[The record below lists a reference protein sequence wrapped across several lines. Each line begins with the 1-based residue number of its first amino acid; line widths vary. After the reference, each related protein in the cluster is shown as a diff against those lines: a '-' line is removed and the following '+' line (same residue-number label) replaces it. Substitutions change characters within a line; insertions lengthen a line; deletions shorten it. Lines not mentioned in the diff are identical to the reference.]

1 MLFKK
6 QHINNF
12 GIQILALFA
21 SVRGYTLITIIVA
34 QYLSARYIF
43 APNSNWRHI
52 LFDSKLLM
60 LVLATSAAIAGGYLI
75 NNFYDAE
82 KDQINR
88 PHKYLLEHR
97 VPASFQLFCYAVLN
111 ALTLILSALVSMRTL
126 PFFLAYIFVIWLY
139 SHLLKKHFWASN
151 VFAVV
156 LAVIPFFAITLYFK
170 NFSSLVFYHASFL
183 FLIVLIRDL
192 IKDLENF
199 KGDWVRGYKTIA
211 VVFGERTTKILLSF
225 LVLLTFIPI
234 ALLLDQKEVLNSMW
248 YYFVITIPFLLLI
261 ALILWRS
268 PAQKTYLWLHNL
280 LKALIV
286 AGILSIVLVRFPL

>member
-97 VPASFQLFCYAVLN
+97 VPASFQLFCYSVLN

-126 PFFLAYIFVIWLY
+126 PFFLAYIFGIWLY

>member
-6 QHINNF
+6 QHINSF

-21 SVRGYTLITIIVA
+21 SVRGYTLTTIIVA

-43 APNSNWRHI
+43 APHSNWRHI

-60 LVLATSAAIAGGYLI
+60 LVLATSAAVAGGYLI

-97 VPASFQLFCYAVLN
+97 VPASFQLFCYSVLN

-126 PFFLAYIFVIWLY
+126 PFFLAYIFGIWLY

>member
-6 QHINNF
+6 QHINSF

-111 ALTLILSALVSMRTL
+111 ALTLILSALVSMRTV
-126 PFFLAYIFVIWLY
+126 PFFLAYIFGIWLY

>member
-6 QHINNF
+6 QHINSF

-43 APNSNWRHI
+43 APHSNWRHI

-60 LVLATSAAIAGGYLI
+60 LVLATSAAVAGGYLI

-111 ALTLILSALVSMRTL
+111 ALTLILSALVSMRTV
-126 PFFLAYIFVIWLY
+126 PFFLAYIFGIWLY

>member
-6 QHINNF
+6 QHINSF

-43 APNSNWRHI
+43 APQSNWRHI

-111 ALTLILSALVSMRTL
+111 ALTLILSVLVSMRTL
-126 PFFLAYIFVIWLY
+126 PFFLAYIFGIWLY

>member
-6 QHINNF
+6 QHINSF

-21 SVRGYTLITIIVA
+21 SVRGYTLTTIIVA

-43 APNSNWRHI
+43 APQSNWRHI

-97 VPASFQLFCYAVLN
+97 VPAFFQLFCYAVLN
-111 ALTLILSALVSMRTL
+111 ALTLILSVLVSMRTL
-126 PFFLAYIFVIWLY
+126 PFFLAYIFGIWLY

-248 YYFVITIPFLLLI
+248 YYFVFTIPFLLLI

>member
-34 QYLSARYIF
+34 QYLIARYIF

-126 PFFLAYIFVIWLY
+126 PFFLAYIFGIWLY

>member
-6 QHINNF
+6 QHINSF

-21 SVRGYTLITIIVA
+21 SVRGYTLTTIIVA

-43 APNSNWRHI
+43 APHSNWRHI

-60 LVLATSAAIAGGYLI
+60 LVLATSAAVAGGYLI

-126 PFFLAYIFVIWLY
+126 PFFLAYIFGIWLY

>member
-6 QHINNF
+6 QHINSF

-21 SVRGYTLITIIVA
+21 SVRGYTLTTIIVA

-43 APNSNWRHI
+43 APHSNWRHI

-60 LVLATSAAIAGGYLI
+60 LVLATSAAVAGGYLI

-111 ALTLILSALVSMRTL
+111 ALTLILSALVSMRTV
-126 PFFLAYIFVIWLY
+126 PFFLAYIFGIWLY

-286 AGILSIVLVRFPL
+286 AGILSIVLVRFTL

>member
-6 QHINNF
+6 QHINSF

-43 APNSNWRHI
+43 APHSNWRHI

-111 ALTLILSALVSMRTL
+111 ALTLILSVLVSMRTL
-126 PFFLAYIFVIWLY
+126 PFFLAYIFGIWLY

-248 YYFVITIPFLLLI
+248 YYFVFTIPFLLLI
-261 ALILWRS
+261 AMILWRS

>member
-126 PFFLAYIFVIWLY
+126 PFFLAYIFGIWLY

>member
-126 PFFLAYIFVIWLY
+126 PFFLAYIFGIWLY

-151 VFAVV
+151 VFAVA

>member
-6 QHINNF
+6 QHINSF

-21 SVRGYTLITIIVA
+21 SVRGYTLTTIIVA

-43 APNSNWRHI
+43 APHSNWRHI

-88 PHKYLLEHR
+88 PLKYLLEHR

-126 PFFLAYIFVIWLY
+126 PFFLAYIFGIWLY

>member
-6 QHINNF
+6 QHINKF

-126 PFFLAYIFVIWLY
+126 PFFLAYIFGIWLY

-170 NFSSLVFYHASFL
+170 NFSNLVFYHASFL

>member
-1 MLFKK
+1 MLSKK

-21 SVRGYTLITIIVA
+21 SVRGYTLTTIIVA

-43 APNSNWRHI
+43 APHSNWKEI
-52 LFDSKLLM
+52 LFDTKLLM
-60 LVLATSAAIAGGYLI
+60 LVFATSFAIAGGYLI

-97 VPASFQLFCYAVLN
+97 VSASFQLFCYALLNTLSLVL
-111 ALTLILSALVSMRTL
+111 SMLVSWRTV
-126 PFFLAYIFVIWLY
+126 PFFLAYIFGIWLY
-139 SHLLKKHFWASN
+139 SHLLKKQFWTSN
-151 VFAVV
+151 VFAVI

-170 NFSSLVFYHASFL
+170 NFSSLVFCHASFL

-199 KGDWVRGYKTIA
+199 KGDWVRDYKTIA
-211 VVFGERTTKILLSF
+211 VVFGERTTKMILSF

-234 ALLLDQKEVLNSMW
+234 ALLLAQKEVLQSMW
-248 YYFVITIPFLLLI
+248 YYFIFTIPFLFLI
-261 ALILWRS
+261 VLILWRS
-268 PAQKTYLWLHNL
+268 PDQKTYLWLHNL

>member
-126 PFFLAYIFVIWLY
+126 PFFLAYIFGIWLY

-234 ALLLDQKEVLNSMW
+234 TLLLDQKEVLNSMW

>member
-6 QHINNF
+6 QHINSF

-97 VPASFQLFCYAVLN
+97 VPASFQLFCYSVLN

-126 PFFLAYIFVIWLY
+126 PFFLAYIFGIWLY

>member
-1 MLFKK
+1 M
-6 QHINNF
+6 
-12 GIQILALFA
+12 
-21 SVRGYTLITIIVA
+21 
-34 QYLSARYIF
+34 
-43 APNSNWRHI
+43 
-52 LFDSKLLM
+52 
-60 LVLATSAAIAGGYLI
+60 I

-111 ALTLILSALVSMRTL
+111 ALTLILSALVSMRTV
-126 PFFLAYIFVIWLY
+126 PFFLAYIFGIWLY

-234 ALLLDQKEVLNSMW
+234 TLLLDQKEVLNSMW

>member
-6 QHINNF
+6 QHINSF

-21 SVRGYTLITIIVA
+21 SVRGYTLTTIIVA

-43 APNSNWRHI
+43 APQSNWRHI

-111 ALTLILSALVSMRTL
+111 ALTLILSVLVSMRTL
-126 PFFLAYIFVIWLY
+126 PFFLAYIFGIWLY

-248 YYFVITIPFLLLI
+248 YYFVFTIPFLLLI
-261 ALILWRS
+261 AMILWRS

>member
-6 QHINNF
+6 QHINSF

-21 SVRGYTLITIIVA
+21 SVRGYTLTTIIVA

-43 APNSNWRHI
+43 APQSNWRHI

-111 ALTLILSALVSMRTL
+111 ALTLILSVLVSMRTL
-126 PFFLAYIFVIWLY
+126 PFFLAYIFGIWLY

>member
-6 QHINNF
+6 QHINSF

-21 SVRGYTLITIIVA
+21 SVRGYTLTTIIVA

-43 APNSNWRHI
+43 APQSNWRHI

-97 VPASFQLFCYAVLN
+97 VPAFFQLFCYAVLN
-111 ALTLILSALVSMRTL
+111 ALTLILSVLVSMRTL
-126 PFFLAYIFVIWLY
+126 PFFLAYIFGIWLY

>member
-6 QHINNF
+6 QHINKF

-126 PFFLAYIFVIWLY
+126 PFFLAYIFGIWLY

>member
-60 LVLATSAAIAGGYLI
+60 LVLATSAAVAGGYLI

-111 ALTLILSALVSMRTL
+111 ALTLILSALVSMRTV
-126 PFFLAYIFVIWLY
+126 PFFLAYIFGIWLY

>member
-43 APNSNWRHI
+43 APHSNWRHI

-60 LVLATSAAIAGGYLI
+60 LVLATSAAVAGGYLI

-97 VPASFQLFCYAVLN
+97 VPASFQLFCYSVLN

-126 PFFLAYIFVIWLY
+126 PFFLAYIFGIWLY

>member
-6 QHINNF
+6 QHITSF

-21 SVRGYTLITIIVA
+21 SVRGYTLTTIIVA

-43 APNSNWRHI
+43 APHSNWRHI

-60 LVLATSAAIAGGYLI
+60 LVLATSSAIAGGYLI

-97 VPASFQLFCYAVLN
+97 VPASFQLFCYALLN
-111 ALTLILSALVSMRTL
+111 ALTLILSVLVSMRTV
-126 PFFLAYIFVIWLY
+126 PFFLAYIFGIWLY

-234 ALLLDQKEVLNSMW
+234 ALLLEQKEVLNSMW
-248 YYFVITIPFLLLI
+248 YYFLITIPFLLLI

>member
-6 QHINNF
+6 QHINSF

-43 APNSNWRHI
+43 APHSNWRHI

-111 ALTLILSALVSMRTL
+111 ALTLILSVLVSMRTL
-126 PFFLAYIFVIWLY
+126 PFFLAYIFGIWLY

>member
-97 VPASFQLFCYAVLN
+97 VPASFQLFCYSVLN

-126 PFFLAYIFVIWLY
+126 PFFLAYIFGIWLY

-225 LVLLTFIPI
+225 LILLTFIPI

-268 PAQKTYLWLHNL
+268 PTQKTYLWLHNL

-286 AGILSIVLVRFPL
+286 AGILSIVLVRFPI